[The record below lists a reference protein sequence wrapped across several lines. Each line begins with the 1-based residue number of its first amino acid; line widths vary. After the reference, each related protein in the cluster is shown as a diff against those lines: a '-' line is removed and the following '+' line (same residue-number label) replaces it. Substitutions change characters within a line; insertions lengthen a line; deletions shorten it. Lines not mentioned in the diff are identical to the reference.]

1 LTNWSPEFS
10 ARILHGFSE
19 SLLLPVILG
28 LIVFLVWVLV
38 EIGVFGAEFR
48 QRRKQRQF
56 FNSRRLLREIAACKS
71 RAGAREFARQIID
84 GNWPET
90 FKSIVSAWETATIA
104 APEMRQVFARR
115 LLEAEEQKGERILE
129 RVELLAKLGPIF
141 GLMGT
146 LIPLGPGLA
155 ALGNGDV
162 TALARAVMIAFDTTV
177 AGLAIG
183 GAAFVLAKVRRRWQ
197 TVFFADLE
205 VVMEALLEEGA
216 GDDA

>member
-38 EIGVFGAEFR
+38 EIGVFGAELR

-71 RAGAREFARQIID
+71 RADAREFARQIID

-216 GDDA
+216 GDAA

>member
-1 LTNWSPEFS
+1 LTIWSPEYP
-10 ARILHGFSE
+10 ARVLHGFSE
-19 SLLLPVILG
+19 SLLFPVILG
-28 LIVFLVWVLV
+28 LIAFLVWVLA
-38 EIGVFGAEFR
+38 EIGVFAAEWR
-48 QRRKQRQF
+48 QRRKQRRF
-56 FNSRRLLREIAACKS
+56 FNSERLLGEIAAGK
-71 RAGAREFARQIID
+71 ARDGGTRFAWRIAT

-90 FKSIVSAWETATIA
+90 LKDIAGAWETAAQA

-115 LLEAEEQKGERILE
+115 LLEAEEQKGERVLE
-129 RVELLAKLGPIF
+129 RVEMLAKLGPVF

-162 TALARAVMIAFDTTV
+162 TALARAVVIAFDTTV

-197 TVFFADLE
+197 TVFLADLE
-205 VVMEALLEEGA
+205 VVLEALLEEGTA
-216 GDDA
+216 DAP